1 MESEM
6 GGQYKFSL
14 LEPRTTGGSSFH
26 TTHIAHLPLYTNK
39 ERSISKDSMRA
50 SKKKVS
56 CKRLGGYLKEQKGR
70 LYIIRRCVVML
81 LCWHD

>member
-1 MESEM
+1 MN
-6 GGQYKFSL
+6 
-14 LEPRTTGGSSFH
+14 R
-26 TTHIAHLPLYTNK
+26 
-39 ERSISKDSMRA
+39 DSMKA

-56 CKRLGGYLKEQKGR
+56 CRRLGGYLKEQKGR